1 MSISKLNSDL
11 RTVFRYDAQITRIPC
26 LPDERGSPGPFERV
40 LRLFGLRPYRCQERD
55 ITYLKNFGNARHS
68 VIEVSTKTIW
78 FLPYY

>member
-55 ITYLKNFGNARHS
+55 RSFYERQSHPDHG
-68 VIEVSTKTIW
+68 
-78 FLPYY
+78 